1 MRAAGPDPGTARGLT
16 AREAEAHLLGLELF
30 GMRFGTERMRRLL
43 GALGE
48 PQCRYASIH
57 VVGSNGKSSTV
68 RMIAGLLSRHGLL
81 TGAYLSPHLVRFGE
95 RIRIAGE
102 DLSDEDFAA
111 AVTRAVAAAAALDAV
126 AEADGHVTQF
136 ELLTAAALDELA
148 RHGVQVAVVEA
159 GLGGRYDATNVL
171 PSAVQVLT
179 NVGLEH
185 TRWLGP
191 TVTDIA
197 GEKLDVVQPGG
208 TLVVGDGLHPEAR
221 VVADRICAERGATL
235 IVAPPTPPVAVELLA
250 GGSFQRTNF
259 ALACAAAEAHL
270 GRPLDADAVR
280 AAAAS
285 TLVPGRW
292 QQVDVR
298 PETIV
303 DGAHNPDGFLALAQ
317 TLSETLDGR
326 RLVAVLSILDDKD
339 AVAMLRALLPLCA
352 EVVCTHNANPRSLPP
367 GTLQSLAAQL
377 GWPITRLESDPRRAL
392 ALARELAGPD
402 GLALAT
408 GSLYLIADLMR
419 PSSSGH
425 QASTL

>member
-1 MRAAGPDPGTARGLT
+1 VSAPTLS

-30 GMRFGTERMRRLL
+30 GMRFGTDRMRRLL
-43 GALGE
+43 AGLGD
-48 PQCRYASIH
+48 PQTRFASVH
-57 VVGSNGKSSTV
+57 VVGSNGKSSTT
-68 RMIAGLLSRHGLL
+68 RMLAAILQRHGLRA
-81 TGAYLSPHLVRFGE
+81 GAYLSPHLVRFGE
-95 RIRIAGE
+95 RIRVAGE
-102 DLSDEDFAA
+102 DLADDAFGA
-111 AVTRAVAAAAALDAV
+111 AVSRAIAVAATLDAA
-126 AEADGHVTQF
+126 AEADDHVTQF

-148 RHGVQVAVVEA
+148 RQGVEVAVIEA

-191 TVTDIA
+191 TITDIA
-197 GEKLDVVQPGG
+197 GEKLAVVPEGG
-208 TLVVGDGLHPEAR
+208 TLVIPGALHPEAR
-221 VVADRICAERGATL
+221 AVADAVCADRHARL
-235 IVAPPTPPVAVELLA
+235 VVAPPTPPAGVELVA

-259 ALACAAAEAHL
+259 ALACAAAEAYL
-270 GRPLDADAVR
+270 GHVPDPVAVR

-292 QQVDVR
+292 QRIDTE

-303 DGAHNPDGFLALAQ
+303 DGAHNPDGFAALA
-317 TLSETLDGR
+317 ETLQETLGGR
-326 RLVAVLSILDDKD
+326 RLVAVLSILEDKD
-339 AVAMLRALLPLCA
+339 AAAMLRALLPLCA

-367 GTLQSLAAQL
+367 ATLQSLASQL
-377 GWPITRLESDPRRAL
+377 GWPITRIQSDPRRAL

-419 PSSSGH
+419 PADGH
-425 QASTL
+425 HASTL

>member
-1 MRAAGPDPGTARGLT
+1 MAQARTLT
-16 AREAEAHLLGLELF
+16 VEEAEAHLLGLELF
-30 GMRFGTERMRRLL
+30 GMRFGTERMHRLL
-43 GALGE
+43 GGLGD
-48 PQCRYASIH
+48 PQQRYASVH
-57 VVGSNGKSSTV
+57 VVGSNGKSSTT
-68 RMIAGLLSRHGLL
+68 RMTAALLTRHGLR

-95 RIRIAGE
+95 RIRVAGE
-102 DLSDEDFAA
+102 DLNDADFAA
-111 AVTRAVAAAAALDAV
+111 AVTRAVAVAAELDGVAAD
-126 AEADGHVTQF
+126 DDHVTQF

-148 RHGVQVAVVEA
+148 RRRVDVAVVEA

-171 PSAVQVLT
+171 PSSVQVLT

-191 TVTDIA
+191 TITDIA
-197 GEKLDVVQPGG
+197 GEKLAVVRPGG
-208 TLVVGDGLHPEAR
+208 TLVVGGGLHPEAR
-221 VVADRICAERGATL
+221 AVADRVCAELGARL
-235 IVAPPTPPVAVELLA
+235 VVAPASPPVPVDLVA

-259 ALACAAAEAHL
+259 ALACAAAEAYL
-270 GRPLDADAVR
+270 GHPLDPEAVR

-292 QQVDVR
+292 QRVDTA

-303 DGAHNPDGFLALAQ
+303 DGAHNPDGFVALAQ
-317 TLSETLDGR
+317 TLRETLGDR

-339 AVAMLRALLPLCA
+339 AAAMLGALLPLCA
-352 EVVCTHNANPRSLPP
+352 EVVCTHNANPRSLSPA
-367 GTLQSLAAQL
+367 TLQSLAAQL

-392 ALARELAGPD
+392 ALARELAGPE

-419 PSSSGH
+419 PANGH
-425 QASTL
+425 QASRL

>member
-1 MRAAGPDPGTARGLT
+1 VSAPTLS

-30 GMRFGTERMRRLL
+30 GMRFGTDRMRRLL
-43 GALGE
+43 AGLGD
-48 PQCRYASIH
+48 PQTRFASVH
-57 VVGSNGKSSTV
+57 VVGSNGKSSTT
-68 RMIAGLLSRHGLL
+68 RMLAAILQRHGLRA
-81 TGAYLSPHLVRFGE
+81 GAYLSQHLVRFGE
-95 RIRIAGE
+95 RIRVAGE
-102 DLSDEDFAA
+102 DLADDAFGA
-111 AVTRAVAAAAALDAV
+111 AVSRAIAVAATLDAA
-126 AEADGHVTQF
+126 AEADDHVTQF

-148 RHGVQVAVVEA
+148 RQGVEVAVIEA

-191 TVTDIA
+191 TITDIA
-197 GEKLDVVQPGG
+197 GEKLAVVPEGG
-208 TLVVGDGLHPEAR
+208 TLVIPGALHPEAR
-221 VVADRICAERGATL
+221 AVADAVCAERHARL
-235 IVAPPTPPVAVELLA
+235 VVAPPTPPAGVELVA

-259 ALACAAAEAHL
+259 ALACAAAEAYL
-270 GRPLDADAVR
+270 GHVPDPVAVR

-292 QQVDVR
+292 QRIDTE

-303 DGAHNPDGFLALAQ
+303 DGAHNPDGFAALA
-317 TLSETLDGR
+317 ETLHETLGGR
-326 RLVAVLSILDDKD
+326 RLVAVLSILEDKD
-339 AVAMLRALLPLCA
+339 AAAMLRALLPLCA

-367 GTLQSLAAQL
+367 ATLQSLASQL
-377 GWPITRLESDPRRAL
+377 GWPITRIQSDPRRAL

-419 PSSSGH
+419 PADGH
-425 QASTL
+425 HASTL